1 MAFRVYCPICK
12 RVARIE
18 SSNSMSR
25 QFKQAYCACSNPEC
39 GHTFVMNV
47 EFSHTLSPSAL
58 SLSKELRDR
67 IRETAPTEQG
77 SLFST
82 EPMGG

>member
-12 RVARIE
+12 QVARIT
-18 SSNSMSR
+18 SSNSMDT
-25 QFKQAYCACSNPEC
+25 QFKQAYCTCSNPEC

-58 SLSKELRDR
+58 SLSEGLREK
-67 IRETAPTEQG
+67 IRDTAPMEQA
-77 SLFST
+77 SLFGN
-82 EPMGG
+82 EKAPV

>member
-18 SSNSMSR
+18 SSNAMNK
-25 QFKQAYCACSNPEC
+25 QLKQAYCSCSNPEC

-58 SLSKELRDR
+58 SLTPELRDR
-67 IRETAPTEQG
+67 MRRTAPMEQG
-77 SLFST
+77 TLFS
-82 EPMGG
+82 EQAGG